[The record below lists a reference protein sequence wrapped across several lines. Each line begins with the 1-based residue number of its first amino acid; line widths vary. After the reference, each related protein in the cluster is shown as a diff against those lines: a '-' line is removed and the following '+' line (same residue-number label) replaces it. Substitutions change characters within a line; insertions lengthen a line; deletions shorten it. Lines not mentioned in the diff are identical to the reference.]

1 MYETEPLVTIG
12 EAIATIQEK
21 ETLFQTIHSQLKK
34 WFDYHLCGIIQID
47 TEKGIGNVFWTGSEI
62 PAGIRAEL
70 RHPMDF
76 QINLLSAPPL
86 LFDFEA
92 PKVIRT
98 SFEVSNFPEEFSDSA
113 EAIKVIGVVETVY
126 IPLLFGGI
134 LQGFLILG
142 CRKPMS
148 IPDDQFPLL
157 LAIGNLMASAVI
169 NTRNYQE
176 IKQRQQFFSFQ
187 LEFTNKI
194 LSVINQPDVFLHLA
208 YELNTRV
215 EFDFFNIVVVSNT
228 FEANLEVS
236 FLKDTDGVF
245 RFFRLPEGVMLDAN
259 EITRHIDIFNSKQKV
274 LRLNDE
280 DINMIASK
288 KEYQSHLLNKLPL
301 NGGVF
306 VSLRSDA
313 DAEIIFFLGSSKH
326 DSFTPTELELLQLM
340 VPQLQ
345 LILENYYAF
354 AEINTL
360 RSQLEQEKLS
370 LLGEMSE
377 KMHGKGFI
385 ARSDAMIA
393 TLRRVKQVAPIDTTV
408 LIQGETGV
416 GKELVAVALH
426 NNSSR
431 TKGPLIKVN
440 CAALPS
446 QLIESELFGHEKG
459 SFTGATE
466 RRIGKFEL
474 ANGGTIFL
482 DEIGELPLEVQ
493 AKLLRVIQEKE
504 FERIGGRSVIR
515 TDVRIIAATNRNL
528 ENESAQGRFRSDLFY
543 RLNVF
548 PIDIPPL
555 RDRRDDIPEFVNFFI
570 EFYCRRIGKPVIR
583 VNEPDLMRLLDYQWP
598 GNVRELEH
606 IIERSVVISN
616 GSFLDLADFRPAP
629 HLQKISNQLQNFKT
643 LEELETEHILQALEL
658 TQGRVSGEKGAA
670 RLLGINGKTL
680 DSRMRKLGMRREI
693 KIKVERPSHNES
705 D

>member
-1 MYETEPLVTIG
+1 MHETELLVTIG
-12 EAIATIQEK
+12 EVIATIQEK
-21 ETLFQTIHSQLKK
+21 ETLFQTIHNQLKK
-34 WFDYHLCGIIQID
+34 WFDYHISGIIQID
-47 TEKGIGNVFWTGSEI
+47 TGKGIGNIFWTGSEI
-62 PAGIRAEL
+62 TTGNGAL
-70 RHPMDF
+70 LNHPSDF
-76 QINLLSAPPL
+76 QIKTLSEPPL
-86 LFDFEA
+86 FFDLEA
-92 PKVIRT
+92 PKVIRAPMV
-98 SFEVSNFPEEFSDSA
+98 VSGFPEEFRDSA
-113 EAIKVIGVVETVY
+113 EAIRAVGIIEMVY
-126 IPLLFGGI
+126 IPLLFGGA

-142 CRKPMS
+142 CRRPMS
-148 IPDDQFPLL
+148 IPDDHFPLL

-169 NTRNYQE
+169 NTRNYQD
-176 IKQRQQFFSFQ
+176 IKLRQEFFSFQ

-215 EFDFFNIVVVSNT
+215 DFDFFNIVVISNT
-228 FEANLEVS
+228 FEARLEVS
-236 FLKDTDGVF
+236 FLKDNEGAF
-245 RFFRLPEGVMLDAN
+245 RFFRLPEGVMLDSN
-259 EITRHIDIFNSKQKV
+259 EISRHIDIFNTRQKV
-274 LRLNDE
+274 FRLNEE
-280 DINMIASK
+280 DINMVASK
-288 KEYQSHLLNKLPL
+288 KEYQNHLLNQLPL

-377 KMHGKGFI
+377 KMRDKGFI
-385 ARSDAMIA
+385 ARSEAMIS

-426 NNSSR
+426 NNSLR
-431 TKGPLIKVN
+431 TNGPLIKVN

-504 FERIGGRSVIR
+504 FERIGGHSVIR

-528 ENESAQGRFRSDLFY
+528 ENEAEQGKFRSDLFY

-555 RDRRDDIPEFVNFFI
+555 RNRREDIPEFINFFI
-570 EFYCRRIGKPVIR
+570 ELYCRRIGKPTMR
-583 VNEPDLMRLLDYQWP
+583 VSETDLPRLLDYRWP

-616 GSFLDLADFRPAP
+616 GPFLDLSDFRPAP
-629 HLQKISNQLQNFKT
+629 HLQNIRHQLQSFKT

-680 DSRMRKLGMRREI
+680 DSRMRKLGIRREI
-693 KIKVERPSHNES
+693 RIKVDKQS
-705 D
+705 